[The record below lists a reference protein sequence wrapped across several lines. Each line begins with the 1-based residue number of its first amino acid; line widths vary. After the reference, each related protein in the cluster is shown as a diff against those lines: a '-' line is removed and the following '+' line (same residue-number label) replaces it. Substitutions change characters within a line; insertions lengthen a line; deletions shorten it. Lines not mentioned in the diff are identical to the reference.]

1 VRVLCRQFPAVF
13 LLPKGNSN
21 GTEMNQGKGMKE
33 VRKVKKQRKKNL
45 ANKRGCMN
53 DE

>member
-1 VRVLCRQFPAVF
+1 V
-13 LLPKGNSN
+13 S
-21 GTEMNQGKGMKE
+21 QGRGIKE

-45 ANKRGCMN
+45 ENKRGCMS